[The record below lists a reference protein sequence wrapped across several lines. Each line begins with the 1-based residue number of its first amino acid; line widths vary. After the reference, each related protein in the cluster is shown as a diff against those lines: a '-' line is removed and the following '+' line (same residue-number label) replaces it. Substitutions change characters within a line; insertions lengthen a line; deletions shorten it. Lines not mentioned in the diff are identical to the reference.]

1 MSSRKYILAGVASCV
16 SFIALSASAQEGTVP
31 DTTTPESTS
40 EVYQP
45 EFFDR
50 FSPNTARDML
60 NEIPGFSVRR
70 GDGGRGLGQGGTNV
84 IINGAR
90 VSGKQTD
97 PLDILQRTPASNVV
111 RIEIVDAASLGIP
124 GLNGQVANFILDN
137 STVSGSWEWNIRF
150 RTGVKPDLYN
160 GSISV
165 SGERDIMSYTL
176 SLENDS
182 FKGGATGREIVLD
195 NDSNLLEIREED
207 GQNYG
212 ENPSISAN
220 LTWNRENGDVGNFNA
235 QASLFQFDGAERSD
249 RFPQDSTEQP
259 FVRDFL
265 NSEDEWNTEI
275 SGDYKFDFLDGELKL
290 IGLQYYESSPF
301 LSLVTTRRPGEDPT
315 GSTFERQADEG
326 ESIFRAEYSWS
337 PKEDHSWELGVEG
350 VFNFLEIDDVVSQL
364 NDQGEFEVIDE
375 TISFSRVEEKRAET
389 TIAYNRPLGD
399 KIDLQA
405 SVGLEYSEITQEST
419 FRRTVT
425 DPDTGLDTV
434 EPFDASQERSFTRP
448 KGFISASYKK
458 SDSMDIRLKLERG
471 VGQLNFFSFIGSVD
485 LQDGIDR
492 AGNPDLVPPQF
503 WNYEIEFEK
512 RFENN
517 SQFTVQFFARQFEDI
532 VDTIPLELPGAD
544 LSDPNRERGQGPGNI
559 EEAERYGVDIDSTI
573 RLDDF
578 GIKGGEL
585 DFSFFYQETKV
596 DDPLTGVE
604 RPFSG
609 NSEWFSFVGYRH
621 DIPETDYAY
630 GFFAEYFED
639 SPQFGLLQI
648 SQFQWSD
655 PFIGVFVEDK
665 DFFGMNLEVRVNNL
679 ANIGEKFDRTFF
691 DDFRDVPGV
700 TQTSE
705 LRERRFDQILRI
717 SLSDTF

>member
-1 MSSRKYILAGVASCV
+1 MSSTKVILAGLASCA
-16 SFIALSASAQEGTVP
+16 SLIALAIAQETPVANADVSSASQEIY
-31 DTTTPESTS
+31 E
-40 EVYQP
+40 P

-50 FSPNTARDML
+50 FAPNTARDML

-84 IINGAR
+84 LINGAR

-111 RIEIVDAASLGIP
+111 RIEIIDAASLGIP
-124 GLNGQVANFILDN
+124 GLNGQVANFIIDN
-137 STVSGSWEWNIRF
+137 SKISGSWEWNTRF
-150 RTGVKPDLYN
+150 RTGLKPDLYN
-160 GSISV
+160 GSFSI

-195 NDSNLLEIREED
+195 NDNNLVEIREED

-212 ENPSISAN
+212 ERPSVSAN
-220 LTWNRENGDVGNFNA
+220 LTWNRENGDVGNLNA
-235 QASLFQFDGAERSD
+235 QATLFQFDGAERSD
-249 RFPQDSTEQP
+249 RFPEDPTEQP

-265 NSEDEWNTEI
+265 NSEDEWNAEI
-275 SGDYKFDFLDGELKL
+275 SGDYKFDFWNGQLKL
-290 IGLQYYESSPF
+290 IGLQYFESSPF
-301 LSLVTTRRPGEDPT
+301 LSLVTTRRPGENPT

-326 ESIFRAEYSWS
+326 ESIVRAEYSWS
-337 PKEDHSWELGVEG
+337 PKENHTWELGAEG
-350 VFNFLEIDDVVSQL
+350 VFNFLEIDDFVSVL
-364 NDQGEFEVIDE
+364 NDQGEFEVLGD
-375 TISFSRVEEKRAET
+375 TISNSRVEENRAEVT
-389 TIAYNRPLGD
+389 LAYNRPLGE

-405 SVGLEYSEITQEST
+405 SVGIEYSEISQDST

-425 DPDTGLDTV
+425 DPGTGLDVV
-434 EPFDASQERSFTRP
+434 EPFSASQERSFTRP
-448 KGFISASYKK
+448 SGFISAAYKK
-458 SDSMDIRLKLERG
+458 SDSMDIRMKVERS

-512 RFENN
+512 RFEND
-517 SQFTVQFFARQFEDI
+517 SQFTIQFFARQFEDI

-559 EEAERYGVDIDSTI
+559 DKAERYGVDVDATV
-573 RLDDF
+573 RLDDW

-585 DFSFFYQETKV
+585 DFSFFAQETKV
-596 DDPLTGVE
+596 DDPLTGEE
-604 RPFSG
+604 RPLSG
-609 NSEWFSFVGYRH
+609 NTEWFSFVGYRH

-639 SPQFGLLQI
+639 SPQTGLLQI

-665 DFFGMNLEVRVNNL
+665 DFFGMNLDVRVNNL
-679 ANIGEKFDRTFF
+679 ANIGEQFDRTFF

-700 TQTSE
+700 SQTRE
-705 LRERRFDQILRI
+705 IRERRFDQVLRI